1 MWARLFPSGPVSIID
16 HKKQSISHN
25 ITMNSLSEFHISEN
39 GSSKKSSYNSEVAE
53 RIESFDGMIK
63 GKNK

>member
-1 MWARLFPSGPVSIID
+1 
-16 HKKQSISHN
+16 
-25 ITMNSLSEFHISEN
+25 MNSLSEFHISEN